1 MQDFGREIYSHFP
14 SEILHN
20 LQYFPIFA
28 LFCGH
33 ISGVWQNNKGGGEKS
48 GDGRAETEQV
58 GAEEQRRK
66 NGDGTSGGGRAETEE
81 WRWKEWRR
89 KSGEGRVEKEQEV
102 RKREEERK
110 YWE

>member
-1 MQDFGREIYSHFP
+1 MHDFGREIYSHFP

-33 ISGVWQNNKGGGEKS
+33 IAGVWQNNKGGV
-48 GDGRAETEQV
+48 RRVETERV
-58 GAEEQRRK
+58 GADELRRK
-66 NGDGTSGGGRAETEE
+66 NGDG
-81 WRWKEWRR
+81 
-89 KSGEGRVEKEQEV
+89 KSGEGRVEMERVEKEQEV

>member
-33 ISGVWQNNKGGGEKS
+33 ISGVWQNNKGGVRRVETGE
-48 GDGRAETEQV
+48 
-58 GAEEQRRK
+58 RRRNK
-66 NGDGTSGGGRAETEE
+66 WETEE
-81 WRWKEWRR
+81 WRRNK
-89 KSGEGRVEKEQEV
+89 K
-102 RKREEERK
+102 
-110 YWE
+110 

>member
-1 MQDFGREIYSHFP
+1 MLMQDFGREIYSHFP

-58 GAEEQRRK
+58 GAEE
-66 NGDGTSGGGRAETEE
+66 
-81 WRWKEWRR
+81 WRR
-89 KSGEGRVEKEQEV
+89 NEWGRKSRDGRMEMERVEKEEW
-102 RKREEERK
+102 RRNKK
-110 YWE
+110 

>member
-48 GDGRAETEQV
+48 GDGRVET
-58 GAEEQRRK
+58 G
-66 NGDGTSGGGRAETEE
+66 
-81 WRWKEWRR
+81 EWRR
-89 KSGEGRVEKEQEV
+89 NEWGRKSGDGRMEMERVEKEEW
-102 RKREEERK
+102 RRNKK
-110 YWE
+110 

>member
-58 GAEEQRRK
+58 G
-66 NGDGTSGGGRAETEE
+66 D
-81 WRWKEWRR
+81 
-89 KSGEGRVEKEQEV
+89 GRVETEQEV
-102 RKREEERK
+102 RRREEERK

>member
-33 ISGVWQNNKGGGEKS
+33 ISGVWQNNKGGGE
-48 GDGRAETEQV
+48 
-58 GAEEQRRK
+58 
-66 NGDGTSGGGRAETEE
+66 
-81 WRWKEWRR
+81 EWRR
-89 KSGEGRVEKEQEV
+89 NEWGRKSRDGRMEMERVEKEEW
-102 RKREEERK
+102 RRNKK
-110 YWE
+110 

>member
-1 MQDFGREIYSHFP
+1 MLMQDFGREIYSHFP

-58 GAEEQRRK
+58 GAEERRRNK
-66 NGDGTSGGGRAETEE
+66 WETEE
-81 WRWKEWRR
+81 WRRNK
-89 KSGEGRVEKEQEV
+89 K
-102 RKREEERK
+102 
-110 YWE
+110 

>member
-1 MQDFGREIYSHFP
+1 MLMQDFGREIYSHFP

-58 GAEEQRRK
+58 G
-66 NGDGTSGGGRAETEE
+66 D
-81 WRWKEWRR
+81 
-89 KSGEGRVEKEQEV
+89 GRVETEQEV
-102 RKREEERK
+102 RRREEERK